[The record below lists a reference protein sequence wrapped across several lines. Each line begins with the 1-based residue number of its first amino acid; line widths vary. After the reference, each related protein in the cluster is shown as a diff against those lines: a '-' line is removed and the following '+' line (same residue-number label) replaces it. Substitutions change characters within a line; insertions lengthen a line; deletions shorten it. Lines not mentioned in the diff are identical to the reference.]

1 MRVMIF
7 LVGIFACI
15 VWDIAR
21 NQGAWIR
28 SASLLIHQVLRTV
41 GLA

>member
-1 MRVMIF
+1 MRAMIV
-7 LVGIFACI
+7 LVGVFAFL

-28 SASLLIHQVLRTV
+28 SAGLLIHQMLRTV